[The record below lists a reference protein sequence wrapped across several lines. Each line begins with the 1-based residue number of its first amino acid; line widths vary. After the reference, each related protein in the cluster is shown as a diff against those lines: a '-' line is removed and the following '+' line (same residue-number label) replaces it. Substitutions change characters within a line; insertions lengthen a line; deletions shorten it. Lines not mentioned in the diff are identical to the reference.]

1 MTLEQIRA
9 ALQTHIMLTP
19 GIDVWREG
27 DEYFLTEKVK
37 LVSNG
42 WQEINSHNL
51 GRKLPTKENTQHG
64 DWFIIKTA
72 IGIDMRVVSGYVARR
87 PIPPHI
93 LDNQAKRMHARL
105 EYEAYIEKVNGRPFE
120 TSDAPKLTAHEQWLL
135 EQMEGV

>member
-87 PIPPHI
+87 PIPPAHSR
-93 LDNQAKRMHARL
+93 QS
-105 EYEAYIEKVNGRPFE
+105 GE
-120 TSDAPKLTAHEQWLL
+120 TNACAPRIRGIHRKGEWQT
-135 EQMEGV
+135 V